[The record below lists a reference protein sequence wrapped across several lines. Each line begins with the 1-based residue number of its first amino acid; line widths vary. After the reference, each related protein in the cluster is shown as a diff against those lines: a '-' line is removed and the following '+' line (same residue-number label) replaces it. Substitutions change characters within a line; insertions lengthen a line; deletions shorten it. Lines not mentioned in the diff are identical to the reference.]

1 MNFDDP
7 RSAKTLVAAPPI
19 ATATPALVGAPVTEP
34 SAVLT
39 DAPAGTF
46 APEGPI
52 AGASL
57 FARYAYPPN
66 ELGYC
71 GPQDSKAVLEYGAA
85 GVVDRGL
92 VELAKG
98 FAGAWPYLE
107 TIAGMAGIQDP
118 LDRRVVEAYWV
129 GNSLLEQTN
138 MHDFGNS
145 LVDRF
150 RGRAGTTF
158 GFLAEAIPV
167 GAVPHHSFHVFG
179 VYPWVGL
186 LGADRGDIPLHVL
199 QSCRIRWGQVV
210 VVRGEE
216 VDVLSRPLT
225 WDGSKL
231 GFGDPLVET
240 VRGTTGGL
248 GLAPS
253 YTPGD
258 WVSMHW
264 GWVCDRLSRRQLSNL
279 RHFTM
284 AQIDITNNKVAHPG
298 SRAALE

>member
-1 MNFDDP
+1 MNFEEL
-7 RSAKTLVAAPPI
+7 RAAQ
-19 ATATPALVGAPVTEP
+19 ATGATTSLAGAPVTEP
-34 SAVLT
+34 ITMLG
-39 DAPAGTF
+39 AGTSGAF

-52 AGASL
+52 AGASM

-71 GPQDSKAVLEYGAA
+71 GPHDSRAVLEYGAA

-98 FAGAWPYLE
+98 FSGAWPYLE
-107 TIAGMAGIQDP
+107 TIAGMAGIKDP
-118 LDRRVVEAYWV
+118 LDRRVVEAYWL
-129 GNSLLEQTN
+129 GNGILKRTDMQS
-138 MHDFGNS
+138 FGNS
-145 LVDRF
+145 LIDRF
-150 RGRAGTTF
+150 KGRAGTTF

-186 LGADRGDIPLHVL
+186 LGSNRGETPLHVL

-210 VVRGEE
+210 AIRAED

-225 WDGSKL
+225 WDGSRL
-231 GFGDPLVET
+231 GFGEPRVET
-240 VRGTTGGL
+240 VRGSTGGL

-264 GWVCDRLSRRQLSNL
+264 GWVCDRLSRRQLVNL

-284 AQIDITNNKVAHPG
+284 SQIDITNEKVAHPG
-298 SRAALE
+298 PRAAME

>member
-7 RSAKTLVAAPPI
+7 PASRPTEPRVAAVTGAPSSSPI
-19 ATATPALVGAPVTEP
+19 ARLA
-34 SAVLT
+34 

-46 APEGPI
+46 APEGAI

-71 GPQDSKAVLEYGAA
+71 GPTDSKAVLEYGAA
-85 GVVDRGL
+85 GVVDGGL

-107 TIAGMAGIQDP
+107 TIAGMSGIKDP
-118 LDRRVVEAYWV
+118 LDRRVVEAYWL
-129 GNSLLEQTN
+129 GNGLLERVD
-138 MHDFGNS
+138 MHAFGNS
-145 LVDRF
+145 LEDRF
-150 RGRAGTTF
+150 RRRAGTSF
-158 GFLAEAIPV
+158 GFLAEAIPE

-186 LGADRGDIPLHVL
+186 LGADRGDTPLHVL

-210 VVRGEE
+210 AVNGEQ

-231 GFGDPLVET
+231 GFGEPRVET
-240 VRGTTGGL
+240 ARGSTGGL
-248 GLAPS
+248 GLGPE
-253 YTPGD
+253 YRVGD

-264 GWVCDRLSRRQLSNL
+264 AWVCDRLSRRQLTNL

-284 AQIDITNNKVAHPG
+284 RQIDITNEKVAHPG
-298 SRAALE
+298 PRVVLE